1 RVMVPGSQ
9 QRVKLLK
16 DLLWKIYQLNKI
28 TEQGKEQVTVKL
40 KRVYD
45 EAATHDAKRT
55 LVDRVCPLGVSK
67 ERADEYDSWKE
78 IRPTKELRRW
88 FNHDPEKF
96 TTFKKKY
103 REELQSGDQ
112 KAAYDQLKEIQKSYS
127 TITLVFSAKDEEN
140 NQAQVLKEMLEGK

>member
-1 RVMVPGSQ
+1 MKG
-9 QRVKLLK
+9 
-16 DLLWKIYQLNKI
+16 LLWKIYQLNKI
-28 TEQGKEQVTVKL
+28 TEEGKEQVTVKL

-45 EAATHDAKRT
+45 EAATNDGKRI
-55 LVDRVCPLGVSK
+55 LVDRVWPRGVSK
-67 ERADEYDSWKE
+67 EKADVYEWLKE
-78 IRPTKELRRW
+78 IGPTKELRQW

-96 TTFKKKY
+96 ATFKKKY